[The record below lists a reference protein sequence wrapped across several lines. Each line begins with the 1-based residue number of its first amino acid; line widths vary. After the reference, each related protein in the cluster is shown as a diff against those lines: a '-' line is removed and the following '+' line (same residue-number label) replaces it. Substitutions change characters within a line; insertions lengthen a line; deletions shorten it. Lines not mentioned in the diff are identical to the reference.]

1 MFQPQSTPFSSSS
14 FFSSLPSSH
23 GIDFAPLFGLPQPAH
38 AGEREFSPTHAGHQ
52 QQYLAHTGVA
62 TGSLSSSCATD
73 ALHPQQQYHL
83 SQQLSPRPP
92 SELSLVA
99 NRQQQHSPGRSA
111 PSMEEPNGHDMAA
124 QQEAAKDYR
133 PKLQKTPSEVITN
146 EYAKA
151 DQVYVEKTIALPQ
164 TYSHYRPIRGDGNCG
179 WRAIGFS
186 YFETLIER
194 GDQAQIEGEF
204 ARLKSLNHLLA
215 TVGEYN
221 YFEDFADEA
230 FDLIRE
236 LARIIDKPAAA
247 HSLLHQKWNDVAVEG
262 SLIFYFRLLAAT
274 FLKANAET
282 YAPFIPGGQGVDEYC
297 SHNIE
302 VVNREIEHLGIVAL
316 ANILLKPV
324 NFVLEIAYLDR
335 STGSQVNQYRFPE
348 EANDKDVSSL
358 GTFIYLLYRPDHYDI
373 LYRTP
378 TVTASPPPVS
388 LQVNRVTGFTHN
400 TAFNTTGASMGAFST
415 VDFGA
420 LSMIPGLS
428 TGSSDGLAGLMS
440 MPAVT
445 APTNPIIGDAFSSS
459 QQAVWMPQ
467 YGTDIQSTKG
477 ESPAQP
483 PPAVATVQHP
493 SPSPL
498 LTPTTPMSSNAPM
511 MPPSTNLGP
520 QQLPSHMATPG
531 ATGYP
536 IRFSTHQL
544 EYENN
549 SFPEPTFQVTT
560 NTFKNSVWN
569 RAHYGNPD
577 FQPEEW
583 NPEEDGAES
592 RLAGKRKVRKDSS

>member
-73 ALHPQQQYHL
+73 ALHPQQQYHPG
-83 SQQLSPRPP
+83 QQLPPRPP

-99 NRQQQHSPGRSA
+99 NRQQQHSPSRSA
-111 PSMEEPNGHDMAA
+111 PSMEESNSHDMAA

-133 PKLQKTPSEVITN
+133 PKLQ
-146 EYAKA
+146 
-151 DQVYVEKTIALPQ
+151 ALPQ

-186 YFETLIER
+186 YFESLIER

-230 FDLIRE
+230 FDLLRE
-236 LARIIDKPAAA
+236 IARIIDKPAAA
-247 HSLLHQKWNDVAVEG
+247 HALLHQKWNDAAVEG
-262 SLIFYFRLLAAT
+262 SLIFYLRLLAAT

-302 VVNREIEHLGIVAL
+302 TVNREIEQLGIVAL
-316 ANILLKPV
+316 VNILLKPV

-348 EANDKDVSSL
+348 EANGKDASSL
-358 GTFIYLLYRPDHYDI
+358 GTIIYLLYRPDHYDI

-378 TVTASPPPVS
+378 TVTTSPPPVS

-511 MPPSTNLGP
+511 MPPSTNMGP
-520 QQLPSHMATPG
+520 QQLPPHMATPG

-583 NPEEDGAES
+583 NPEEDGAEN

>member
-1 MFQPQSTPFSSSS
+1 MEEQN
-14 FFSSLPSSH
+14 SH
-23 GIDFAPLFGLPQPAH
+23 G
-38 AGEREFSPTHAGHQ
+38 
-52 QQYLAHTGVA
+52 
-62 TGSLSSSCATD
+62 
-73 ALHPQQQYHL
+73 
-83 SQQLSPRPP
+83 
-92 SELSLVA
+92 
-99 NRQQQHSPGRSA
+99 
-111 PSMEEPNGHDMAA
+111 MAA

-133 PKLQKTPSEVITN
+133 PKLQGPLVGDKTPSGVITN

-186 YFETLIER
+186 YFESLIDR

-230 FDLIRE
+230 FDLLRE
-236 LARIIDKPAAA
+236 LARIVDKPEAA
-247 HSLLHQKWNDVAVEG
+247 HSLLHRKWNDTAVEG

-282 YAPFIPGGQGVDEYC
+282 YEPFIPGGQSVNEYC

-302 VVNREIEHLGIVAL
+302 IVNREIEQLGIVAL
-316 ANILLKPV
+316 VNILLKPV

-335 STGSQVNQYRFPE
+335 SSGSHVNQYRFPE
-348 EANDKDVSSL
+348 EANGKDASIL
-358 GTFIYLLYRPDHYDI
+358 GPIIYLLYRPDHYDI
-373 LYRTP
+373 LYRAS
-378 TVTASPPPVS
+378 TVTTNPPPLS
-388 LQVNRVTGFTHN
+388 LHVNQVTRFTQN
-400 TAFNTTGASMGAFST
+400 TAFGNTGASIGAFST
-415 VDFGA
+415 DDFGA

-445 APTNPIIGDAFSSS
+445 AAANPIIGDAFSSG
-459 QQAVWMPQ
+459 QQAAWMPQ
-467 YGTDIQSTKG
+467 YGSDIQSTKG
-477 ESPAQP
+477 ESPTQP
-483 PPAVATVQHP
+483 PPAIATVQHP

-498 LTPTTPMSSNAPM
+498 LTPTTPMSSNASM
-511 MPPSTNLGP
+511 MPPSTNMGT
-520 QQLPSHMATPG
+520 QQLSSHMTTPG

-583 NPEEDGAES
+583 NPDEDGTDN